1 MAKKQ
6 EVKAVEFD
14 KEVEIAT
21 LRNRVAELEARE
33 SAEIV
38 QDGNLTKEM
47 QQLRKVKD
55 NGLNEIKYEENFPKT
70 LFLWHVSGHNVGKRV
85 GPIHTTN
92 AEQTFMNFSDA
103 GIRLSL
109 NRPSE
114 AWIEKYKETQEYKT
128 AAEIERKR
136 RAGKNRSTKANETER
151 LIAIIAKQQGVDPKT
166 LVDIKEP
173 QEVGR

>member
-1 MAKKQ
+1 MAKNK
-6 EVKAVEFD
+6 EFD
-14 KEVEIAT
+14 KEAEISA
-21 LRNRVAELEARE
+21 LRNRVAELETKEQVETA
-33 SAEIV
+33 

-47 QQLRKVKD
+47 QSLRKIKD

-70 LFLWHVSGHNVGKRV
+70 VFLWHVSGHNVGKRI

-92 AEQTFMNFSDA
+92 AEQTFMSFADV

-109 NRPSE
+109 NRPTE
-114 AWIEKYKETQEYKT
+114 AWIEEYKKTQEYIK

-136 RAGKNRSTKANETER
+136 RAGKQRSTKANETER

-166 LVDIKEP
+166 LVAIKDEK
-173 QEVGR
+173 EVGVR